1 MCSFSDP
8 GREQSVQVG
17 KHQQKCSICL
27 CAPVKEHLCEI
38 LCVLVS
44 GRTGNK

>member
-1 MCSFSDP
+1 MCSSSDP

-17 KHQQKCSICL
+17 KHQQKGRICL
-27 CAPVKEHLCEI
+27 CVPVKGHLREI

-44 GRTGNK
+44 GRTENK